1 MTLIISKHYQKG
13 KLVKV
18 EVEEKE
24 KSIQELNEDYDF
36 MEAINANDQE
46 INDIILKEK
55 KIE

>member
-18 EVEEKE
+18 EVKEKE